1 MMSAIN
7 AREGPY
13 GCMGISSWDK
23 GRGYGYQIY
32 REEFLEELA
41 SEPILKLARQ
51 RRTKWGGEILPR
63 KKKRWCTCVQ
73 SKKTLGKFKDFQ
85 LL

>member
-1 MMSAIN
+1 
-7 AREGPY
+7 
-13 GCMGISSWDK
+13 MGISSWDK

-32 REEFLEELA
+32 REEFWEKLA

-63 KKKRWCTCVQ
+63 EKKKLVHMRPKQESFWKIQGLSTTVM
-73 SKKTLGKFKDFQ
+73 
-85 LL
+85 